1 MASRGPRSGA
11 KIIWDRRSSFIG
23 MSASPRNARLAMSNM
38 YPGIPVFSAR
48 AASKSPYTADNK

>member
-1 MASRGPRSGA
+1 
-11 KIIWDRRSSFIG
+11 
-23 MSASPRNARLAMSNM
+23 MSNM